1 MQNSEVAIYKS
12 LGATI
17 KNEKR
22 LSLKSFSDGFD
33 ISRVDG
39 ISIMKPRNFL
49 GGNDYFLGPEQ
60 HLPDSAPEVDI
71 ETVSTTTSITIGVNA
86 N

>member
-49 GGNDYFLGPEQ
+49 GGNDYFVGPGQ
-60 HLPDSAPEVDI
+60 HLPGGAPEVVV
-71 ETVSTTTSITIGVNA
+71 EPVSPTTSITIGVNV